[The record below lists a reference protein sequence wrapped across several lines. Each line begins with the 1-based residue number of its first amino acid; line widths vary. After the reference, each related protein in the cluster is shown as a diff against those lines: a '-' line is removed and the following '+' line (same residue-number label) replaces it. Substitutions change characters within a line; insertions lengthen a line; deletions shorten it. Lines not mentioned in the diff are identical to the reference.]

1 MPSGGYRPQ
10 RVNTEAVAVSG
21 PGKLSQRTDMIPSGG
36 TYGSRKANEE
46 IMAGAAMPKGTKSS
60 SGTPS
65 APPRMNTAPVVGLF
79 EPSQM
84 PGVPVTNGYPFGPG
98 DSPEPQI
105 PEKYAMLRTYSDR
118 LDTMASQP
126 DAPEAFKRF
135 WDYAKTIAK
144 GS

>member
-21 PGKLSQRTDMIPSGG
+21 PGKLSQRTDMVPSGG
-36 TYGSRKANEE
+36 TYGSRKATEE
-46 IMAGAAMPKGTKSS
+46 IMSGAPMPAGTKSA
-60 SGTPS
+60 GPGPKAVAS
-65 APPRMNTAPVVGLF
+65 ASPVVGLF

-84 PGVPVTNGYPFGPG
+84 PGTPVTNGYPFGPG
-98 DSPEPQI
+98 DTPEPQI
-105 PEKYAMLRTYSDR
+105 PEKYQMLRTYSDR

-126 DAPEAFKRF
+126 DAPEAFRRF

>member
-1 MPSGGYRPQ
+1 MASGGYRPQ

-46 IMAGAAMPKGTKSS
+46 IMSGAAMPAGTKSA

-65 APPRMNTAPVVGLF
+65 SPPRISATPVTGLF
-79 EPSQM
+79 EPSQNSN
-84 PGVPVTNGYPFGPG
+84 PVTDGYPFGPG
-98 DSPEPQI
+98 ATPEPQI
-105 PEKYAMLRTYSDR
+105 PEKYAMLRSYTDR
-118 LDTMASQP
+118 LDSMASQP
-126 DAPEAFKRF
+126 DAPEAFRRF
-135 WDYAKTIAK
+135 WDYTKTIAK